1 MKTKHLLFSTVLAAA
16 AFSACTNEDF
26 VENTPGDDL
35 GGEKVN
41 ISILASKGAD
51 EAATRI
57 GLDPNENGSL
67 SGAKPY
73 WENDDML
80 GGLLFTA
87 ADGSAMLTNYPFK
100 PSETIEEGEKPT
112 AVTFTTPT
120 AVSKGLYVFYT
131 PYDKKHVSNG
141 TFTTTLADRQEME
154 PADPTA
160 HLMANDFMIS
170 PTVSLAGIEYEA
182 ENELP
187 IRFKSIYNYV
197 RINITLKEAT
207 EPVTIQRIVFKNAA
221 SGESFATTAQIV
233 PSKLRA
239 LQEAATGNWSD
250 GKASNATVI
259 LTGSTGSKD
268 LDAEKAV
275 ASDYSKATGTFE
287 VSDAT
292 KLVTQSGTTSAIVL
306 SIKGGKELKAGESF
320 NAYVLLPH
328 GTYTDGISYDIYSDK
343 GVSEQV
349 LKPTSGSL
357 ELKAGRTS
365 SASCTVNFTINNND
379 FEVPET
385 FDIASDQDWKDAVVY
400 VTENYSIYG
409 STTSW
414 NTPTFNLLKDVK
426 GTLPNFAIDVTG
438 NNKLTLTGENTLNG
452 TIAYGLTSAKIV
464 NEGTLTVAGEPDAAT
479 AYTVYSL
486 ANSGTVTVNGNL
498 EITTSLTNTGTF
510 VNAGKT
516 TVTTTT
522 MNGDATK
529 KPAAVLTNTG
539 TFTATQ
545 TLTNCEGATINVNNT
560 AASTGFTLT
569 AASTN
574 SKGANINIASGA
586 TLTAST
592 AALTNAGTITLNDAA
607 ILAGGTTL
615 DNGKAADNDEGTI
628 VITDASKNYQ
638 LTVPASGQNG
648 IIKTTVSTLAGIEA
662 AQKKVAGTANNLI
675 NTIELTSSIKVDDD
689 LDLDGV
695 NLSLAK
701 DVKLEIENAKTVTC
715 ENLVVAGA
723 GASVAPYS
731 ADGSVE
737 EPAAT
742 LATKTV
748 DVKDGASFTISK
760 DITVGKDTDAEVT
773 ALTVGKASSLT
784 NNGSIVG
791 DDAGTTPITVNVA
804 AGGSLENSADGTVTG
819 KFTIA
824 SNDGEISNSSENA
837 IQVTGGMNGKMEGKF
852 TFNS

>member
-26 VENTPGDDL
+26 VENTPGVDL

-80 GGLLFTA
+80 GGLLFTDPA
-87 ADGSAMLTNYPFK
+87 GASMLTNYPFK

-141 TFTTTLADRQEME
+141 TFTTTLADRQEMD

-221 SGESFATTAQIV
+221 SSGSFATTAQIV
-233 PSKLRA
+233 PSRLRV
-239 LQEAATGNWSD
+239 LQGGATGNWSD
-250 GKASNATVI
+250 GKDKVGGTTI
-259 LTGSTGSKD
+259 LTADND

-275 ASDYSKATGTFE
+275 VSDYSKAADEFMVT
-287 VSDAT
+287 SN
-292 KLVTQSGTTSAIVL
+292 LVTQTGATSAIVL

-343 GVSEQV
+343 GVSEQI

-385 FDIASDQDWKDAVVY
+385 FDIASDQDWKDAVAY

-409 STTSW
+409 SPTSW

-438 NNKLTLTGENTLNG
+438 TSKLTLTGENTLNG
-452 TIAYGLTSAKIV
+452 TIAYNLTSASIV
-464 NEGTLTVAGEPDAAT
+464 NEGTLTVAAKPAPAT
-479 AYTVYSL
+479 TYTVNSL
-486 ANSGTVTVNGNL
+486 ANSGTVTVNGDL
-498 EITTSLTNTGTF
+498 TITTTLTNSGTF

-516 TVTTTT
+516 TVTTMTT
-522 MNGDATK
+522 NGDATK

-539 TFTATQ
+539 AFIATGA
-545 TLTNCEGATINVNNT
+545 LTNCEGATINVNNT

-586 TLTAST
+586 TLTASA

-607 ILAGGTTL
+607 VLAGGATL

-675 NTIELTSSIKVDDD
+675 NTIELTSSIKVDND

-731 ADGSVE
+731 ADGSVD

-791 DDAGTTPITVNVA
+791 DNAGTTPITVNVA
-804 AGGSLENSADGTVTG
+804 AGGSLVNSAEGTVTG
-819 KFTIA
+819 KLEIE
-824 SNDGEISNSSENA
+824 SNNGKISNSSKTA
-837 IQVTGGMNGKMEGKF
+837 IKVVGSMAGSMEGNF
-852 TFNS
+852 SFNS

>member
-26 VENTPGDDL
+26 VENTPGVDL

-80 GGLLFTA
+80 GGLLFTDPA
-87 ADGSAMLTNYPFK
+87 GASMLTNYPFK

-141 TFTTTLADRQEME
+141 TFTTTLADRQEMD

-221 SGESFATTAQIV
+221 SSGSFATTAQIV
-233 PSKLRA
+233 PSRLRV
-239 LQEAATGNWSD
+239 LQGGATGNWSD
-250 GKASNATVI
+250 GKDKVGGTTI
-259 LTGSTGSKD
+259 LTIDND

-275 ASDYSKATGTFE
+275 VSDYSKAADEFMVT
-287 VSDAT
+287 SN
-292 KLVTQSGTTSAIVL
+292 LVTQTGATSAIVL

-343 GVSEQV
+343 GVSEQI

-385 FDIASDQDWKDAVVY
+385 FDIASDQDWKDAVAY

-409 STTSW
+409 SPTSW

-438 NNKLTLTGENTLNG
+438 TSKLTLTGENTLNG
-452 TIAYGLTSAKIV
+452 TIAYNLTSASIV
-464 NEGTLTVAGEPDAAT
+464 NEGTLTVAAKPAPAT
-479 AYTVYSL
+479 TYTVNSL
-486 ANSGTVTVNGNL
+486 ANSGTVTVNGDL
-498 EITTSLTNTGTF
+498 TITTTLTNSGTF

-516 TVTTTT
+516 TVTTMTT
-522 MNGDATK
+522 NGDATK

-539 TFTATQ
+539 AFIATGA
-545 TLTNCEGATINVNNT
+545 LTNCEGATINVNNT

-586 TLTAST
+586 TLTASA

-607 ILAGGTTL
+607 VLAGGATL

-675 NTIELTSSIKVDDD
+675 NTIELTSSIKVDND

-731 ADGSVE
+731 ADGSVD

-791 DDAGTTPITVNVA
+791 DNAGTTPITVNVA
-804 AGGSLENSADGTVTG
+804 AGGSLVNSAEGTVTG
-819 KFTIA
+819 KLEIE
-824 SNDGEISNSSENA
+824 SNNGKISNSSKTA
-837 IQVTGGMNGKMEGKF
+837 IKVVGSMAGSMEGNF
-852 TFNS
+852 SFNS

>member
-26 VENTPGDDL
+26 VENTPGVDL

-80 GGLLFTA
+80 GGLLFTDPA
-87 ADGSAMLTNYPFK
+87 GANMLTNYPFK

-141 TFTTTLADRQEME
+141 TFTTTLADRQEMD

-170 PTVSLAGIEYEA
+170 PTVSLAGIEYGA

-221 SGESFATTAQIV
+221 SSGSFATTAQIV
-233 PSKLRA
+233 PSRLRA
-239 LQEAATGNWSD
+239 LQGGATGNWSD
-250 GKASNATVI
+250 GKDKVGGTTI
-259 LTGSTGSKD
+259 LTADND

-275 ASDYSKATGTFE
+275 VSDYSKAADEFMVT
-287 VSDAT
+287 SN
-292 KLVTQSGTTSAIVL
+292 LVTQTGATSAIVL

-343 GVSEQV
+343 GVSEQI

-385 FDIASDQDWKDAVVY
+385 FDIASDQDWKDAVAY

-438 NNKLTLTGENTLNG
+438 TSKLTLTGENTLNG
-452 TIAYGLTSAKIV
+452 TIAYNLTSANIV
-464 NEGTLTVAGEPDAAT
+464 NEGTLTVAAKPAPAT
-479 AYTVYSL
+479 TYTVNSL
-486 ANSGTVTVNGNL
+486 ANSGTVTVNGDL
-498 EITTSLTNTGTF
+498 TITTTLTNTGTF

-539 TFTATQ
+539 TFIATQ
-545 TLTNCEGATINVNNT
+545 ALTNCEGATINVNNT
-560 AASTGFTLT
+560 AASTGFTLS

-586 TLTAST
+586 TLTASA

-638 LTVPASGQNG
+638 LTVPANGQNG

-731 ADGSVE
+731 ADGSVD

-742 LATKTV
+742 LATTTV

-760 DITVGKDTDAEVT
+760 NITVGEDTNSEVT

-804 AGGSLENSADGTVTG
+804 AGGSLVNSAEGTVTG
-819 KFTIA
+819 KLEIE
-824 SNDGEISNSSENA
+824 SNNGKISNSSKTA
-837 IQVTGGMNGKMEGKF
+837 IKVVGSMAGSMEGNF
-852 TFNS
+852 SFNS

>member
-1 MKTKHLLFSTVLAAA
+1 MKTKHLLFSTVLAVA

-26 VENTPGDDL
+26 VENTPGVDL

-131 PYDKKHVSNG
+131 PYAKKHVSNG
-141 TFTTTLADRQEME
+141 TFTTTLADRQEMD
-154 PADPTA
+154 PANPTA

-207 EPVTIQRIVFKNAA
+207 EPVTIQRIVFKNAT
-221 SGESFATTAQIV
+221 SGGSFATTAQIV
-233 PSKLRA
+233 PSKLRT
-239 LQEAATGNWSD
+239 LQGGATGNWSD
-250 GKASNATVI
+250 GKDKAGSTTI
-259 LTGSTGSKD
+259 LTVDND

-275 ASDYSKATGTFE
+275 ASDYSKAAGTFE

-343 GVSEQV
+343 GVSEQI

-385 FDIASDQDWKDAVVY
+385 FDIASDQDWKDAVAY

-438 NNKLTLTGENTLNG
+438 TSKLTLTGENTLNG
-452 TIAYGLTSAKIV
+452 TIAYGLTSANIA
-464 NEGTLTVAGEPDAAT
+464 NEGTLTVAAKPAPAT
-479 AYTVYSL
+479 TYTVNSL
-486 ANSGTVTVNGNL
+486 ANSGTVTVNGDL
-498 EITTSLTNTGTF
+498 TITTTLTNTGTF

-522 MNGDATK
+522 TNGDATK

-539 TFTATQ
+539 TFIATQ
-545 TLTNCEGATINVNNT
+545 ALTNCEGATINVNNT
-560 AASTGFTLT
+560 AASTGFTLS

-586 TLTAST
+586 TLMAST

-607 ILAGGTTL
+607 VLAGGTTL

-731 ADGSVE
+731 ADGSVD

-760 DITVGKDTDAEVT
+760 DVAVGVASTSEVT

-804 AGGSLENSADGTVTG
+804 AGGSLVNSAEGTVTG
-819 KFTIA
+819 KLEIE
-824 SNDGEISNSSENA
+824 SNNGKISNSSKTA
-837 IQVTGGMNGKMEGKF
+837 IKVVGSMAGSMEGNF
-852 TFNS
+852 SFNS

>member
-26 VENTPGDDL
+26 VENTPGVDL

-80 GGLLFTA
+80 GGLLFTDPA
-87 ADGSAMLTNYPFK
+87 GANMLTNYPFK

-141 TFTTTLADRQEME
+141 TFTTTLADRQEMD

-170 PTVSLAGIEYEA
+170 PTVSLAGIEYGA

-221 SGESFATTAQIV
+221 SSGSFATTAQIV
-233 PSKLRA
+233 PSRLRA
-239 LQEAATGNWSD
+239 LQGGATGNWSD
-250 GKASNATVI
+250 GKDKVGGTTI
-259 LTGSTGSKD
+259 LTVDND

-275 ASDYSKATGTFE
+275 VSDYSKAADEFMVT
-287 VSDAT
+287 SN
-292 KLVTQSGTTSAIVL
+292 LVTQTGATSAIVL

-343 GVSEQV
+343 GVSEQI

-385 FDIASDQDWKDAVVY
+385 FDIASDQDWKDAVAY

-438 NNKLTLTGENTLNG
+438 TSKLTLTGENTLNG
-452 TIAYGLTSAKIV
+452 TIAYNLTSASIV
-464 NEGTLTVAGEPDAAT
+464 NEGTLTVAAKPAPAT
-479 AYTVYSL
+479 TYTVNSL
-486 ANSGTVTVNGNL
+486 ANSGTVTVNGDL
-498 EITTSLTNTGTF
+498 TITTTLTNTGTF

-539 TFTATQ
+539 TFIATQ
-545 TLTNCEGATINVNNT
+545 ALTNCEGATINVNNT
-560 AASTGFTLT
+560 AASTGFTLS

-586 TLTAST
+586 TLTASA

-638 LTVPASGQNG
+638 LTVPANGQNG

-662 AQKKVAGTANNLI
+662 AQKKVAGIANNLI

-731 ADGSVE
+731 ADGSVD

-748 DVKDGASFTISK
+748 NVKDGASFTISK
-760 DITVGKDTDAEVT
+760 DIAVGVASTSEVT

-791 DDAGTTPITVNVA
+791 GSTAITVNVA

>member
-26 VENTPGDDL
+26 VENTPGVDL

-141 TFTTTLADRQEME
+141 VFTTTLADRQEMD

-221 SGESFATTAQIV
+221 SSGSFATTAQIV
-233 PSKLRA
+233 PSKLRD
-239 LQEAATGNWSD
+239 LQGAATGNWSD
-250 GKASNATVI
+250 GKDKVGTTI
-259 LTGSTGSKD
+259 LTADYD

-275 ASDYSKATGTFE
+275 VSDYSKAADEFMVT
-287 VSDAT
+287 SN
-292 KLVTQSGTTSAIVL
+292 LVTQTGATSAIVL

-343 GVSEQV
+343 GVSEQI

-385 FDIASDQDWKDAVVY
+385 FDIASDQDWKDAVAY

-438 NNKLTLTGENTLNG
+438 TSKLTLTGENTLNG
-452 TIAYGLTSAKIV
+452 TIAYNLTSANIA
-464 NEGTLTVAGEPDAAT
+464 NEGALTVAAKPAPT
-479 AYTVYSL
+479 TTYTVYSL
-486 ANSGTVTVNGNL
+486 ANSGTVTVNGDL
-498 EITTSLTNTGTF
+498 TITTTLTNTGTF

-522 MNGDATK
+522 TNGDATK

-539 TFTATQ
+539 TFIATQ
-545 TLTNCEGATINVNNT
+545 ALTNCEGATINVNNT
-560 AASTGFTLT
+560 AASTGFTLS

-586 TLTAST
+586 TLTASA
-592 AALTNAGTITLNDAA
+592 AALTNAGTITLTEAA
-607 ILAGGTTL
+607 ILEGGTSTNAMNNK
-615 DNGKAADNDEGTI
+615 DGVI
-628 VITDASKNYQ
+628 VITDASKTYQ
-638 LTVPASGQNG
+638 LTAPASGQKG

-662 AQKKVAGTANNLI
+662 AQKKVTDADDNLI

-689 LDLDGV
+689 LNLDGV
-695 NLSLAK
+695 DLSLAK

-731 ADGSVE
+731 ADGSVD

-742 LATKTV
+742 LATTTV

-760 DITVGKDTDAEVT
+760 KITVGEDTNSEVT

-791 DDAGTTPITVNVA
+791 DDAGTTPITVKVA
-804 AGGSLENSADGTVTG
+804 AGGSLVNSAEGTVTG
-819 KFTIA
+819 NFSITANEGVIK
-824 SNDGEISNSSENA
+824 NDNTQSA
-837 IQVTGGMNGKMEGKF
+837 IKVAGSMVGTMTGNF
-852 TFNS
+852 SFN

>member
-1 MKTKHLLFSTVLAAA
+1 MKTKHLLFSTVLAVA

-26 VENTPGDDL
+26 VENTPGVDL

-80 GGLLFTA
+80 GGLLFTDPA
-87 ADGSAMLTNYPFK
+87 GTNMLTNYPFK
-100 PSETIEEGEKPT
+100 PSETIEEGKKPT

-141 TFTTTLADRQEME
+141 TFTTTLADRQEMD

-197 RINITLKEAT
+197 RINITLMEAT

-221 SGESFATTAQIV
+221 SSGFFATTAQIV
-233 PSKLRA
+233 PSRLRA
-239 LQEAATGNWSD
+239 LQGAATGNWSD
-250 GKASNATVI
+250 GKDKAGSTTI
-259 LTGSTGSKD
+259 LTANND

-275 ASDYSKATGTFE
+275 VSDYSKAADEFMVADNLVDQTG
-287 VSDAT
+287 S
-292 KLVTQSGTTSAIVL
+292 TSAIVL

-328 GTYTDGISYDIYSDK
+328 GTYADGIDYEIYSDK
-343 GVSEQV
+343 GISKQL
-349 LKPTSGSL
+349 LKPTSGGL
-357 ELKAGRTS
+357 VLKAGRTS
-365 SASCTVNFTINNND
+365 SASCTVNFKVNNNSFQRPD
-379 FEVPET
+379 N
-385 FDIASDQDWKDAVVY
+385 FDIASDQDWKDAVAY
-400 VTENYSIYG
+400 VTENYSLYG
-409 STTSW
+409 NTENW
-414 NTPTFNLLKDVK
+414 ETPTFNLLKDVK
-426 GTLPNFAIDVTG
+426 GTLPGFAVEVATG
-438 NNKLTLTGENTLNG
+438 TNKLTLTGENTLNG
-452 TIAYGLTSAKIV
+452 TITYGLTNANIA
-464 NEGTLTVAGEPDAAT
+464 NEGTLTVAGKPDAAT
-479 AYTVYSL
+479 AYTVSSL
-486 ANSGTVTVNGNL
+486 ANSGKVTVNGNL
-498 EITTSLTNTGTF
+498 AITTTLTNTGTF

-522 MNGDATK
+522 TNGDATK

-560 AASTGFTLT
+560 AASTGFTLS

-592 AALTNAGTITLNDAA
+592 AALTNAGTITLDDAA

>member
-26 VENTPGDDL
+26 VENTPGVDL

-80 GGLLFTA
+80 GGLLFTDPA
-87 ADGSAMLTNYPFK
+87 GASMLTNYPFK

-141 TFTTTLADRQEME
+141 TFTTTLADRQEMD

-221 SGESFATTAQIV
+221 SSGSFATTAQIV
-233 PSKLRA
+233 PSRLRV
-239 LQEAATGNWSD
+239 LQGGATGNWSD
-250 GKASNATVI
+250 GKDKVGGTTI
-259 LTGSTGSKD
+259 LTIDND

-275 ASDYSKATGTFE
+275 VSDYSKAADEFMVT
-287 VSDAT
+287 SN
-292 KLVTQSGTTSAIVL
+292 LVTQTGATSAIVL

-343 GVSEQV
+343 GVSEQI

-385 FDIASDQDWKDAVVY
+385 FDIASDQDWKDAVAY

-438 NNKLTLTGENTLNG
+438 TSKLTLTGENTLNG
-452 TIAYGLTSAKIV
+452 TIAYNLTSASIV
-464 NEGTLTVAGEPDAAT
+464 NEGTLTVAAKPAPAT
-479 AYTVYSL
+479 TYTVNSL
-486 ANSGTVTVNGNL
+486 ANSGTVTVNGDL
-498 EITTSLTNTGTF
+498 TITTTLTNSGTF

-516 TVTTTT
+516 TVTTMTT
-522 MNGDATK
+522 NGDATK

-539 TFTATQ
+539 AFIATGA
-545 TLTNCEGATINVNNT
+545 LTNCEGATINVNNT

-586 TLTAST
+586 TLTASA

-607 ILAGGTTL
+607 VLAGGATL

-675 NTIELTSSIKVDDD
+675 NTIELTSSIKVDND

-731 ADGSVE
+731 ADGSVD

-791 DDAGTTPITVNVA
+791 DNAGTTPITVNVA
-804 AGGSLENSADGTVTG
+804 AGGSLVNSAEGTVTG
-819 KFTIA
+819 KLEIE
-824 SNDGEISNSSENA
+824 SNNGKISNSSKTA
-837 IQVTGGMNGKMEGKF
+837 IKVVGSMAGSMEGNF
-852 TFNS
+852 SFNS

>member
-1 MKTKHLLFSTVLAAA
+1 MKTKHLLFSTVLAVA

-26 VENTPGDDL
+26 VENTPGVDL

-141 TFTTTLADRQEME
+141 VFTTTLADRQEMD

-170 PTVSLAGIEYEA
+170 PTVSLAGIEYGA

-207 EPVTIQRIVFKNAA
+207 EPVTIQRIVFKNATTTPSA
-221 SGESFATTAQIV
+221 GTFKTTAQIV

-239 LQEAATGNWSD
+239 LQGAATGNWSD
-250 GKASNATVI
+250 GKDKAGNTTI
-259 LTGSTGSKD
+259 LTADND
-268 LDAEKAV
+268 LNAEKAV
-275 ASDYSKATGTFE
+275 VSDYSKAADEFMVVDNLVDQTG
-287 VSDAT
+287 S
-292 KLVTQSGTTSAIVL
+292 TSAIVL

-343 GVSEQV
+343 GVSEQI

-385 FDIASDQDWKDAVVY
+385 FDIASDQDWKDAVAY

-414 NTPTFNLLKDVK
+414 NTPTFHLLKDVK

-438 NNKLTLTGENTLNG
+438 ASKLTLTGENTLNG
-452 TIAYGLTSAKIV
+452 TIAYNLTSAIIV
-464 NEGTLTVAGEPDAAT
+464 NEGTLTVAAKPAPAT
-479 AYTVYSL
+479 TYTVNSL
-486 ANSGTVTVNGNL
+486 ANSGTVTVNGDL
-498 EITTSLTNTGTF
+498 TITTTLTNTGTF

-516 TVTTTT
+516 TVTMTT
-522 MNGDATK
+522 MNGDADK

-539 TFTATQ
+539 TFIATQ
-545 TLTNCEGATINVNNT
+545 ALTNCEGATINVNNT
-560 AASTGFTLT
+560 AASTGFTLS

-592 AALTNAGTITLNDAA
+592 AALTNAGTITLTEAA
-607 ILAGGTTL
+607 ILEGGTSTNAMNNK
-615 DNGKAADNDEGTI
+615 DGVI
-628 VITDASKNYQ
+628 VITDASKTYQ
-638 LTVPASGQNG
+638 LTAPASGQNG

-689 LDLDGV
+689 LNLDGV

-731 ADGSVE
+731 ANGSVD
-737 EPAAT
+737 EPVAT

-748 DVKDGASFTISK
+748 NVKDGASFTISK
-760 DITVGKDTDAEVT
+760 DIAVGVASTSEVT

-791 DDAGTTPITVNVA
+791 GSTAITVNVA